1 MTNYLELAT
10 APRHLSTYRG
20 NTSRLSPPRHFP
32 RASRSPI
39 MECRSHMRASNFA
52 NGLRWSVLLSSV
64 SRSGSLLSCINKP
77 PCTLLWAEKDIN
89 KYIIRHL
96 GAVSCFSAHISLA
109 RPHLAGVGRSHLQI
123 SRLGDIEA
131 RTPRRTGSCS
141 PANSTFEMR
150 NPGDVCFELTAG
162 MDVFIQISPGCS

>member
-1 MTNYLELAT
+1 
-10 APRHLSTYRG
+10 
-20 NTSRLSPPRHFP
+20 
-32 RASRSPI
+32 

-77 PCTLLWAEKDIN
+77 PCTLLWAEKGIN